1 MSRKF
6 ANCFTSKLE
15 LFRQELFALQKEH
28 ADDFVSARLRRS
40 AGTATKHLMLV
51 IYRDKVVAQ
60 GRRGIPPLREF
71 VASHPAANY
80 ANVSPQIE
88 AFAVI
93 HRMAA
98 V

>member
-1 MSRKF
+1 LSRKF
-6 ANCFTSKLE
+6 ASCFTSKLE

-28 ADDFVSARLRRS
+28 AYDFVPARLRRS
-40 AGTATKHLMLV
+40 AGTPTKYLMLV
-51 IYRDKVVAQ
+51 IYRDKVAAQ
-60 GRRGIPPLREF
+60 GNQGIPQLRAF